1 MMIQKYNCSF
11 VQDILSE
18 GGQLIDVRSPVEF
31 SQGSLDGAINMPIE
45 NFQYLKDDIDTD
57 KPVLLYCR
65 TGARS
70 EMVKK
75 YLDQLGFDHVHNI
88 GGYQQFMGC

>member
-11 VQDILSE
+11 LQAMISE
-18 GGQLIDVRSPVEF
+18 GGQLIDVRSAVEF
-31 SQGSLDGAINMPIE
+31 SQGALSGAVNMPVE
-45 NFQYLKDDIDTD
+45 SFQTLKDDIDNN

-70 EMVKK
+70 GMVKN
-75 YLDQLGFDHVHNI
+75 YLEQLGFDQVHNI
-88 GGYQQFMGC
+88 GGIQQFAGC